1 MKTQGK
7 MTGLLI
13 AAVLALSTSGV
24 YADSGNGGNFG
35 GSGWGHHGHSGR
47 GGFFHNLTDDQK
59 KQMKAIWEKQ
69 KEAKKAAFEQIKAD
83 KEALTAEPGF
93 WNDGE
98 RAGRREGARVVDG
111 VPLVA
116 GDQDGAAVVPAPVVP
131 EHVVVALGEP
141 RRESR
146 RAKSHVF
153 SHRLPDAVPDVHRDV
168 LDR

>member
-35 GSGWGHHGHSGR
+35 GSGWGHNGHSGR

-69 KEAKKAAFEQIKAD
+69 KEVTFD
-83 KEALTAEPGF
+83 FL
-93 WNDGE
+93 
-98 RAGRREGARVVDG
+98 
-111 VPLVA
+111 
-116 GDQDGAAVVPAPVVP
+116 
-131 EHVVVALGEP
+131 LGEIHQ
-141 RRESR
+141 R
-146 RAKSHVF
+146 KM
-153 SHRLPDAVPDVHRDV
+153 LIT
-168 LDR
+168 